1 MPAERIIPTRLE
13 KDPTGQAGNRLRAKV
28 DISKRVERL
37 REPVLAILDSFPVES
52 ITVNK
57 ARYNYDVS
65 PQRIAGLF
73 DELQVLFYQALEL
86 DGFNR
91 GWFLSQYLGKAW
103 QEGTTKA
110 FARLKQAAESAAPNI
125 AEVMHLDSVLTS
137 PEYARRFEIIAARA
151 FESMKGFAGQA
162 ANNLGRI
169 LGEGVA
175 LGQSPRTI
183 ARDIRKTF
191 DQIQGYRALRIART
205 EVNNS
210 FKEARY
216 EETKDV
222 RDRLGLS
229 VKVMHVSALVENT
242 RPSHAARHGKIYTL
256 EDERDW
262 QNEGSN
268 MISCLCSTVEVVFVN
283 GEPTQKKLIE
293 RQRKRGEAFFAMNPE
308 KVRG

>member
-1 MPAERIIPTRLE
+1 MAQKIIPTRLE

-28 DISKRVERL
+28 DISRRVNRL
-37 REPVLAILDSFPVES
+37 RDPVLQILDSFPVES

-57 ARYNYDVS
+57 TRYNYDIN
-65 PQRIAGLF
+65 PQRIAGLL
-73 DELQVLFYQALEL
+73 DELQAMFYRALEVES
-86 DGFNR
+86 FSR
-91 GWFLSQYLGKAW
+91 GWFLSQYLGQAW

-110 FARLKQAAESAAPNI
+110 FTRLKTLAESAAPNI
-125 AEVMHLDSVLTS
+125 ADAMNLDSVLTS

-151 FESMKGFAGQA
+151 FESMQGFAGQA
-162 ANNLGRI
+162 ANDLGRI

-183 ARDIRKTF
+183 ARDIRKKF
-191 DQIQGYRALRIART
+191 DQIEGYRALRIART

-222 RDRLGLS
+222 RDRLGLE

-256 EDERDW
+256 EDEREW

-268 MISCLCSTVEVVFVN
+268 LINCICSTVEVVFIN

-293 RQRKRGEAFFAMNPE
+293 RQRKRGEMFFAMHPE

>member
-1 MPAERIIPTRLE
+1 MPTRLE

-28 DISKRVERL
+28 DISKRVNRL
-37 REPVLAILDSFPVES
+37 REPVLQILDSFPVQS
-52 ITVNK
+52 VTVNK
-57 ARYNYDVS
+57 TRYNYDVN

-73 DELQVLFYQALEL
+73 DELQNAFYRALEL
-86 DGFNR
+86 DYFSR
-91 GWFLSQYLGKAW
+91 GWFLSQYLGQAW

-110 FARLKQAAESAAPNI
+110 FTRLKTLAESAAPNI
-125 AEVMHLDSVLTS
+125 ADAMNLDSVLTS

-151 FESMKGFAGQA
+151 FEDMKGFAGQA
-162 ANNLGRI
+162 ATDLGRI

-183 ARDIRKTF
+183 ARDIRKKF

-222 RDRLGLS
+222 RDRLGLE
-229 VKVMHVSALVENT
+229 VRVMHVSALVEST

-256 EDERDW
+256 EDEREW

-268 MISCLCSTVEVVFVN
+268 KINCICSTVEVVFIN

-293 RQRKRGEAFFAMNPE
+293 RQRKRGDNYFN
-308 KVRG
+308 RH

>member
-1 MPAERIIPTRLE
+1 MAQKIIPTRLE

-37 REPVLAILDSFPVES
+37 REPVLAILDSFPIES

-57 ARYNYDVS
+57 TQYTYDVN

-73 DELQVLFYQALEL
+73 DELQALFYQALEL

-91 GWFLSQYLGKAW
+91 GWFLNQYLGKAW
-103 QEGTTKA
+103 QEGTTQA
-110 FARLKQAAESAAPNI
+110 FTRLKLAAESAAPNV

-151 FESMKGFAGQA
+151 FESMKGFSNQA
-162 ANNLGRI
+162 ANDLGRI

-191 DQIQGYRALRIART
+191 DQVQGYRALRIART

-216 EETKDV
+216 EESKDV
-222 RDRLGLS
+222 RDRLGLEI
-229 VKVMHVSALVENT
+229 KTMHISALVENT

-256 EDERDW
+256 EDEREW

-268 MISCLCSTVEVVFVN
+268 LINCICSTVEVVFVN

-293 RQRKRGEAFFAMNPE
+293 RQRKRGEAFFAMHPE

>member
-1 MPAERIIPTRLE
+1 MAQKIVPTRLE

-37 REPVLAILDSFPVES
+37 RKPVLAILDSFPVES

-57 ARYNYDVS
+57 TRYNYDVN

-73 DELQVLFYQALEL
+73 DELQALFYQALEL

-110 FARLKQAAESAAPNI
+110 FTRLKKAAESAAPNI

-151 FESMKGFAGQA
+151 FESMKGFAGQS
-162 ANNLGRI
+162 ANDLGRI

-222 RDRLGLS
+222 RDRLGLE
-229 VKVMHVSALVENT
+229 VRVMHVSALVENT

-256 EDERDW
+256 EDEREW
-262 QNEGSN
+262 QNEGAN
-268 MISCLCSTVEVVFVN
+268 LINCLCSTVEVVFVN

-293 RQRKRGEAFFAMNPE
+293 RQRKRGEAFFAMHKE
-308 KVRG
+308 KTRG

>member
-1 MPAERIIPTRLE
+1 MTQRIVPTRLE

-57 ARYNYDVS
+57 TRYNYDVN

-73 DELQVLFYQALEL
+73 DELQALFYHALEL
-86 DGFNR
+86 DGFSR

-110 FARLKQAAESAAPNI
+110 FTRLKLAAESAAPNI

-162 ANNLGRI
+162 ANDLGRI

-191 DQIQGYRALRIART
+191 DKVQGYRALRIART

-222 RDRLGLS
+222 RDRLGLE
-229 VKVMHVSALVENT
+229 VRVMHVSALVENT

-256 EDERDW
+256 EDEREW

-268 MISCLCSTVEVVFVN
+268 LINCLCSTVEVVFIN

-293 RQRKRGEAFFAMNPE
+293 RKRKRGEAFFAMHPE
-308 KVRG
+308 KA

>member
-1 MPAERIIPTRLE
+1 MTQRIVPTRLE

-28 DISKRVERL
+28 DISKRVNRL
-37 REPVLAILDSFPVES
+37 REPVLQILDSFPVQS
-52 ITVNK
+52 VTVNK
-57 ARYNYDVS
+57 TRYNYDVN

-73 DELQVLFYQALEL
+73 DELQNAFYRALEL
-86 DGFNR
+86 DYFSR
-91 GWFLSQYLGKAW
+91 GWFLSQYLGQAW

-110 FARLKQAAESAAPNI
+110 FTRLKTLAESAAPNI
-125 AEVMHLDSVLTS
+125 ADAMNLDSVLTS

-151 FESMKGFAGQA
+151 FEDMKGFAGQA
-162 ANNLGRI
+162 ATDLGRI

-183 ARDIRKTF
+183 ARDIRKKF

-222 RDRLGLS
+222 RDRLGLE
-229 VKVMHVSALVENT
+229 VRVMHVSALVEST

-256 EDERDW
+256 EDEREW

-268 MISCLCSTVEVVFVN
+268 KINCICSTVEVVFIN

-293 RQRKRGEAFFAMNPE
+293 RQRKRGDNYFN
-308 KVRG
+308 RH

>member
-1 MPAERIIPTRLE
+1 MTKRIVPTRLE

-28 DISKRVERL
+28 DISKRVNRL
-37 REPVLAILDSFPVES
+37 RDPVLQILDSFPVES

-57 ARYNYDVS
+57 TRYNYDIN

-73 DELQVLFYQALEL
+73 DELQAMFYRALEVES
-86 DGFNR
+86 FSR
-91 GWFLSQYLGKAW
+91 GWFLSQYLGQAW

-110 FARLKQAAESAAPNI
+110 FTRLKTLAESAAPNI
-125 AEVMHLDSVLTS
+125 ADAMNLDSVLTS

-151 FESMKGFAGQA
+151 FESMQGFAGQA
-162 ANNLGRI
+162 ANDLGRI

-183 ARDIRKTF
+183 ARDIRKKF
-191 DQIQGYRALRIART
+191 DQIEGYRALRIART

-222 RDRLGLS
+222 RDRLGLE

-256 EDERDW
+256 EDEREW

-268 MISCLCSTVEVVFVN
+268 LINCICSTVEVVFIN

-293 RQRKRGEAFFAMNPE
+293 RQRKRGEMFFAMHPE

>member
-1 MPAERIIPTRLE
+1 MAQKIIPTRLE

-28 DISKRVERL
+28 DISKRVNRL
-37 REPVLAILDSFPVES
+37 RDPVLQILDSFPVES

-57 ARYNYDVS
+57 TRYNYDIN

-73 DELQVLFYQALEL
+73 DELQAMFYRALEVES
-86 DGFNR
+86 FSR
-91 GWFLSQYLGKAW
+91 GWFLSQYLGRAW

-110 FARLKQAAESAAPNI
+110 FTRLKTLAESAAPSI
-125 AEVMHLDSVLTS
+125 ADAMNLDSVLTS
-137 PEYARRFEIIAARA
+137 PEYARRFEIIGARA

-162 ANNLGRI
+162 ANDLGRI

-183 ARDIRKTF
+183 ARDIRKKF

-222 RDRLGLS
+222 RDRLGLE
-229 VKVMHVSALVENT
+229 VRVMHVSALVENT

-256 EDERDW
+256 EDEREW

-293 RQRKRGEAFFAMNPE
+293 RQRKRGEAFFAMHPE

>member
-1 MPAERIIPTRLE
+1 MTQRIVPTRLE

-57 ARYNYDVS
+57 TRYNYDVN

-73 DELQVLFYQALEL
+73 DELQALFYQALEL

-110 FARLKQAAESAAPNI
+110 FTRLKQAAESAAPNI

-162 ANNLGRI
+162 ANDLGRI

-183 ARDIRKTF
+183 ARDIRKKF

-229 VKVMHVSALVENT
+229 VKVIHVSALVENT

-256 EDERDW
+256 EDEREW
-262 QNEGSN
+262 QNEGAN
-268 MISCLCSTVEVVFVN
+268 LINCLCSTVEVAFVN

-293 RQRKRGEAFFAMNPE
+293 RQRKRGEAFFAMHPE

>member
-1 MPAERIIPTRLE
+1 MTQRIVPTRLE

-57 ARYNYDVS
+57 TRYNYDVN
-65 PQRIAGLF
+65 PHRIAGLF
-73 DELQVLFYQALEL
+73 DELQALFYQALEL
-86 DGFNR
+86 DGFSR

-110 FARLKQAAESAAPNI
+110 FTRLNQVAESAAPKI

-162 ANNLGRI
+162 ANDLGRI

-222 RDRLGLS
+222 RDRLGLE
-229 VKVMHVSALVENT
+229 VRVMHVSALVENT

-256 EDERDW
+256 EDEREW
-262 QNEGSN
+262 QNEGAN
-268 MISCLCSTVEVVFVN
+268 LINCLCSTVEVVLVN

-293 RQRKRGEAFFAMNPE
+293 RQRKRGEMFFAMYPE
-308 KVRG
+308 KA

>member
-1 MPAERIIPTRLE
+1 MTQRIVPTRLE

-57 ARYNYDVS
+57 TRYNYDVN

-73 DELQVLFYQALEL
+73 DELQALFYQALEL
-86 DGFNR
+86 DGFSR

-110 FARLKQAAESAAPNI
+110 FTRLKLAAESAAPNI

-162 ANNLGRI
+162 ANDLGRI

-229 VKVMHVSALVENT
+229 VKVMHVSALVDNT
-242 RPSHAARHGKIYTL
+242 RPTHAARHGKLYTL
-256 EDERDW
+256 EEQREW
-262 QNEGSN
+262 WSEGSRRIN
-268 MISCLCSTVEVVFVN
+268 CLCSTVEVVMID
-283 GEPTQKKLIE
+283 GKPTQQKLIE
-293 RQRKRGEAFFAMNPE
+293 RQRKRGEAFFAMRPE

>member
-1 MPAERIIPTRLE
+1 MAQKIIPTRLE

-28 DISKRVERL
+28 DISRRVNRL
-37 REPVLAILDSFPVES
+37 RDPVLQILRSFPVES

-57 ARYNYDVS
+57 TRYNYDIN

-73 DELQVLFYQALEL
+73 DELQAMFYRALEVES
-86 DGFNR
+86 FSR
-91 GWFLSQYLGKAW
+91 GWFLSQYLGQAW

-110 FARLKQAAESAAPNI
+110 FTRLKTLAESAAPNI
-125 AEVMHLDSVLTS
+125 ADAMNLDSVLTS

-162 ANNLGRI
+162 ANDLGRI

-183 ARDIRKTF
+183 ARDIRKKF
-191 DQIQGYRALRIART
+191 DQIEGYRALRIART

-222 RDRLGLS
+222 RDRLGLE

-256 EDERDW
+256 EDEREW

-268 MISCLCSTVEVVFVN
+268 LINCICSTVEVVFIN

-293 RQRKRGEAFFAMNPE
+293 RQRKRGEMFFAMHPE

>member
-1 MPAERIIPTRLE
+1 MPTRLE

-28 DISKRVERL
+28 DISKRVNRL
-37 REPVLAILDSFPVES
+37 REPVLQILDSFPVQS
-52 ITVNK
+52 VTVNK
-57 ARYNYDVS
+57 TRYNYDVN

-73 DELQVLFYQALEL
+73 DELQNAFYRALEL
-86 DGFNR
+86 DYFSR
-91 GWFLSQYLGKAW
+91 GWFLSQYLGQAW

-110 FARLKQAAESAAPNI
+110 FTRLKTLAESAAPNI
-125 AEVMHLDSVLTS
+125 ADAMNLDSVLTS

-151 FESMKGFAGQA
+151 FEDMKGFAGQA
-162 ANNLGRI
+162 ATDLGRI

-183 ARDIRKTF
+183 ARDIRKKF

-222 RDRLGLS
+222 RDRLGLE
-229 VKVMHVSALVENT
+229 VRVMHVSALVEST
-242 RPSHAARHGKIYTL
+242 RPSHAERHGKIYTL
-256 EDERDW
+256 EDEREW

-268 MISCLCSTVEVVFVN
+268 KINCICSTVEVVFIN

-293 RQRKRGEAFFAMNPE
+293 RQRKRGDNYFN
-308 KVRG
+308 RH

>member
-1 MPAERIIPTRLE
+1 MTRRIVPTRLE
-13 KDPTGQAGNRLRAKV
+13 KDPTGQSGNRLRAKV

-57 ARYNYDVS
+57 TRYNYDVN

-73 DELQVLFYQALEL
+73 DELQALFYQALEL
-86 DGFNR
+86 DGFSR

-110 FARLKQAAESAAPNI
+110 FTRLKLAAESAAPNI
-125 AEVMHLDSVLTS
+125 AEVMHIDSVLTS

-162 ANNLGRI
+162 ANDLGRI

-191 DQIQGYRALRIART
+191 DQIHGYRALRIART

-222 RDRLGLS
+222 RDRLGLE
-229 VKVMHVSALVENT
+229 VRVMHVSALVENT
-242 RPSHAARHGKIYTL
+242 RHSHAARHGKIYTL
-256 EDERDW
+256 EDEREW

-268 MISCLCSTVEVVFVN
+268 LINCLCSTVEVVFVN

-293 RQRKRGEAFFAMNPE
+293 RQRKRGEAFFGMHPE